1 MNLIREDDYIQKEQ
15 NLLNQLEWI
24 RDISSKIDEENH
36 SLMNKYSKLKETFS
50 QETMEKLEL
59 KLSLIHI

>member
-1 MNLIREDDYIQKEQ
+1 MTREDDYIQKEQ

-36 SLMNKYSKLKETFS
+36 SLMDRYSNLKEVFS
-50 QETMEKLEL
+50 KDTIEKLEL
-59 KLSLIHI
+59 KRYD

>member
-1 MNLIREDDYIQKEQ
+1 MGLIREDDYIQKEQ

-36 SLMNKYSKLKETFS
+36 SLMDKYSGLKQVFS
-50 QETMEKLEL
+50 RDTIEKLEL
-59 KLSLIHI
+59 KRLSN